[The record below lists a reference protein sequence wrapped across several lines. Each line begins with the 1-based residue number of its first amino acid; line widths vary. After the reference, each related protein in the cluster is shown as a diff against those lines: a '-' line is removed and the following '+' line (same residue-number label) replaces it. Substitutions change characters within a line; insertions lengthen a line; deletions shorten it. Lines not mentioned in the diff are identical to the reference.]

1 METKGGIMAEQREEH
16 FEVQDK
22 NKQKAFEDQK
32 EMRKECSDYILNC
45 SVFNLQAIY
54 QLIKGMKGEK

>member
-1 METKGGIMAEQREEH
+1 MAEQREEH
-16 FEVQDK
+16 FEVQDH

-54 QLIKGMKGEK
+54 QLIKGMKGGK